1 MSVSPTPVTHL
12 IMPKE
17 VDSKFRFITVAAQR
31 AKQLQNGAKPRVDA
45 RSRKP
50 TRVAMQEVLAGVISW
65 DVREDLKGAAAPE
78 AEGTEGA

>member
-1 MSVSPTPVTHL
+1 MSHL
-12 IMPKE
+12 IVPRE

-50 TRVAMQEVLAGVISW
+50 TRVAMQEVLAGAVSW
-65 DVREDLKGAAAPE
+65 EMRDEVPE
-78 AEGTEGA
+78 A

>member
-1 MSVSPTPVTHL
+1 MSHL
-12 IMPKE
+12 IVPRE

-50 TRVAMQEVLAGVISW
+50 TRIAMQEVLAEAVSW
-65 DVREDLKGAAAPE
+65 EMRDEVPPAGPPI
-78 AEGTEGA
+78 EG

>member
-1 MSVSPTPVTHL
+1 MAHPILPR
-12 IMPKE
+12 E

-50 TRVAMQEVLAGVISW
+50 TRIAMQEVLAEAVSW
-65 DVREDLKGAAAPE
+65 DTKDEAPPAAPP
-78 AEGTEGA
+78 AEV

>member
-1 MSVSPTPVTHL
+1 MSHL
-12 IMPKE
+12 IVPRE

-50 TRVAMQEVLAGVISW
+50 TRIAMQEVLAEAVSW
-65 DVREDLKGAAAPE
+65 DMRDEVPPASPP
-78 AEGTEGA
+78 TEK

>member
-1 MSVSPTPVTHL
+1 MSHL
-12 IMPKE
+12 IVPRE

-50 TRVAMQEVLAGVISW
+50 TRIAMQEVLAEAVSW
-65 DVREDLKGAAAPE
+65 HMEDEVPPAAPPPE
-78 AEGTEGA
+78 V

>member
-1 MSVSPTPVTHL
+1 MSHL
-12 IMPKE
+12 IVPRE

-50 TRVAMQEVLAGVISW
+50 TRIAMQEVLAEAVSW
-65 DVREDLKGAAAPE
+65 DMKDEVPPAAPPI
-78 AEGTEGA
+78 EG